1 LTDFAIPTLWGPD
14 QLDEDIATAIENFR
28 QERYSE
34 SADLYPGF
42 FEKVQADLETLLE
55 QTIDLS
61 TLADTAQE
69 VLKSPKLTEAL
80 RYVAAPPIS
89 ADDLKT
95 LVDATSTK
103 QFCGD
108 VVSKRIVE
116 TIQATLDKHRFP
128 WVLERRE
135 PNPEEKNAAII
146 ASAALMAT
154 RQIETYRRNQAQKL
168 QEEAVKAAL
177 SAHGFI
183 EVPRRLIR
191 TGKDAPGPGEF
202 CGESKLGAR
211 DPRKADIVVGLW
223 DSRIMPIEC
232 KVSNSAINSVKR
244 LNNDAAAKAGFWR
257 EHFGD
262 FVTSVAVISGVFKRL
277 NIEGAQKSGLMIIWA
292 HRLSDLTDFIDR
304 TK

>member
-1 LTDFAIPTLWGPD
+1 MTDFATPTFWGAD

-42 FEKVQADLETLLE
+42 FEKVQANLETLLE
-55 QTIDLS
+55 QTIDL
-61 TLADTAQE
+61 ADLTENAQE
-69 VLKSPKLTEAL
+69 VLKKPKLTEAL

-103 QFCGD
+103 QFSD
-108 VVSKRIVE
+108 DKVSKRIVE

-128 WVLERRE
+128 WVLEGRS
-135 PNPEEKNAAII
+135 PTPDEKNAAII

-154 RQIETYRRNQAQKL
+154 RQIETYRRNQAKKM
-168 QEEAVKAAL
+168 QEAAVKAAL
-177 SAHGFI
+177 IAHGFQ
-183 EVPRRLIR
+183 EVHRRFIR
-191 TGKDAPGPGEF
+191 TVKDAPSPGEF
-202 CGESKLGAR
+202 CGESKLGAQR
-211 DPRKADIVVGLW
+211 PRKADIVVGLW
-223 DSRIMPIEC
+223 DSRIMSIEC
-232 KVSNSAINSVKR
+232 KVSNSATNSVKR
-244 LNNDAAAKAGFWR
+244 LNNDAAAKAEFWR
-257 EHFGD
+257 GHFGD
-262 FVTSVAVISGVFKRL
+262 FVTSTAVISGVFKRL
-277 NIEGAQKSGLMIIWA
+277 NIEAAQKSGLMIVWA